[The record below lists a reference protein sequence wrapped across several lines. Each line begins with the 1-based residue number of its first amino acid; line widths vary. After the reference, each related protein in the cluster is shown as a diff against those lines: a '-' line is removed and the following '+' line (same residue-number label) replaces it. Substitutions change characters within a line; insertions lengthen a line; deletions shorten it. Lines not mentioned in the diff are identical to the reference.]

1 MHVSEIWRYPV
12 KSLRGERLDAA
23 DVRPDGIPGDRAV
36 VVRAVD
42 GYVVTARNYPGL
54 LGLQGTLGDD
64 GEPLVD
70 GCAWCDPRSLRAVRR
85 VVWDG
90 VQLERLDS
98 LDRFDVLPITVATD
112 GSVDE
117 LGIDRRRLRPNIVV
131 AGVEGLAE
139 REWQG
144 RRIRIGS
151 LVLDAVK
158 LRSRCVMTTFDPD
171 TLEPDPDVLRRIVQ
185 QLDGKTAL
193 DCAVVE
199 PGPIAPGD
207 PVELL

>member
-12 KSLRGERLDAA
+12 KSLRGERLDRAEVHA
-23 DVRPDGIPGDRAV
+23 DGIPGDRAV
-36 VVRAVD
+36 VVY
-42 GYVVTARNYPGL
+42 GPNGQIVTARNYPEL
-54 LGLQGTLGDD
+54 LGLSGTLGGD

-70 GCAWCDPRSLRAVRR
+70 GVSWCDVSSLRAVRR
-85 VVWDG
+85 AAWDG
-90 VQLERLDS
+90 VRLERLDS

-112 GSVDE
+112 GSADA
-117 LGIDRRRLRPNIVV
+117 LGIDHRRLRPNIVV
-131 AGVEGLAE
+131 AGVDGLAE
-139 REWQG
+139 REWPG

-151 LVLDAVK
+151 LVLEVVK

-171 TLEPDPDVLRRIVQ
+171 TLEPDPDVLRRIVH

-193 DCAVVE
+193 DCAVAE
-199 PGPIAPGD
+199 PGAITAGD